1 MHEGIRNSAPGN
13 AGVSPRGQHAT
24 RTVSDSNGVH
34 FMPNQKGGQALAT
47 GGVYDGKTMQI
58 LHAASLPP

>member
-1 MHEGIRNSAPGN
+1 MVANRIHPCSGENIRYHDHEN

-34 FMPNQKGGQALAT
+34 FMPNQKGGQA
-47 GGVYDGKTMQI
+47 
-58 LHAASLPP
+58 